1 MIKRLLLPGYLVLF
15 LSLCLFAVK
24 GYAQDTTQ
32 KAPEIKSNP
41 IKNPVV
47 KSAIPPKIKRPYHY
61 YNKVNPAAVPA
72 TTVDPNAAANTNA
85 TPEVDP
91 TQLNDKSL
99 NGQYQYLLSKTYRYQ
114 QPLIAALWKNV
125 IDTLKLERN
134 KLTEIQGKLVAENK
148 KAVGIQ
154 SDLNRKIQES
164 EPAPNADMISM
175 FGIELPKATCN
186 LIMFG
191 LVAGLIIAF
200 VIVIIATAKYKHE
213 ARYRIN
219 LYEEIEEEYK
229 SFKAK
234 ANEKEKKLAREL
246 QTERNKLDEL
256 LGRG

>member
-32 KAPEIKSNP
+32 KVTEIKSSP
-41 IKNPVV
+41 VKSPVV

-72 TTVDPNAAANTNA
+72 TATDSNAAANIK
-85 TPEVDP
+85 VDA

-114 QPLIAALWKNV
+114 QPLIAALWKNAM
-125 IDTLKLERN
+125 DTLKLERN

-148 KAVGIQ
+148 KTAGIQ
-154 SDLNRKIQES
+154 NDLNRKIQES
-164 EPAPNADMISM
+164 EPPPNADMISM
-175 FGIELPKATCN
+175 FGIELPKSTYN

-191 LVAGLIIAF
+191 LVAGLAAAF
-200 VIVIIATAKYKHE
+200 VVVIIATAKYKHE